1 MRLALR
7 RGHRPVAGSDDAA
20 VSTRLVRRSPAV
32 AVVVV
37 GHGLSVVQVGPR
49 GGHVEGPLDLLELLQ
64 LHLGRARFNMSF
76 ESFQMQIWDIMQGD
90 HGGLTLRF
98 VEFNFVFS
106 SDCQVLL
113 RQVKIRLAKRQSGGT
128 LADANVT

>member
-7 RGHRPVAGSDDAA
+7 RRHGPVAGGDDAA

-64 LHLGRARFNMSF
+64 LHLGRARFNLSF
-76 ESFQMQIWDIMQGD
+76 ESSALARYHFVKRD
-90 HGGLTLRF
+90 LR
-98 VEFNFVFS
+98 
-106 SDCQVLL
+106 
-113 RQVKIRLAKRQSGGT
+113 
-128 LADANVT
+128 